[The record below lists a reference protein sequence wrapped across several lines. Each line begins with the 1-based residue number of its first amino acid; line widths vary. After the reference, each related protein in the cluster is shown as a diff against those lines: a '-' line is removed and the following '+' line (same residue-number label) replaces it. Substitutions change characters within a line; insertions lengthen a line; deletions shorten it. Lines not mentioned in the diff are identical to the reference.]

1 MYYFFSSISFEFSQ
15 SKIFFVELQGSG
27 MAETFWASSM
37 TSHESLSLFLCINLS
52 CEFSNFFSKWSTPFQ
67 SSIILVWITT
77 VQVWLSFLHCHEFN
91 MVPVED
97 VSFKALMI
105 SGEKVDQVIAGSF
118 SSSISCTIS
127 SLMLFPLCLLF
138 LHLLLGDAVPP
149 VSWRTKPGTQVEGIC
164 HSVHFLQVCRSLLRP
179 LATLGAQ
186 SCQHTLR
193 SMWAWVQHW
202 NWKKAHWC
210 HWFYAKRSSNPSCFF
225 SFFGG

>member
-105 SGEKVDQVIAGSF
+105 SGEKVDQVYCRLFQLLHI
-118 SSSISCTIS
+118 
-127 SLMLFPLCLLF
+127 MHHLFPYAF
-138 LHLLLGDAVPP
+138 PFVSVVPAL
-149 VSWRTKPGTQVEGIC
+149 VAGW
-164 HSVHFLQVCRSLLRP
+164 CRSTSVLENKAWHTGGRDLP
-179 LATLGAQ
+179 FSAFLAGLQEPPEAIGYFGSTVLSA
-186 SCQHTLR
+186 HT
-193 SMWAWVQHW
+193 
-202 NWKKAHWC
+202 
-210 HWFYAKRSSNPSCFF
+210 
-225 SFFGG
+225 